1 MVIKL
6 GMVFADNNVPD
17 FGSIETGIDGALT
30 LLDTDKSKLNSLLT
44 RSGLASYLADGN
56 FTIGGGTCAVI
67 ADKPAVWRYHSATD
81 KWYEILPCDCGEYR
95 VYFYNG
101 SDLADVQT
109 VAEGNDAVYG
119 GETPTKPS
127 DEQYSYTFAG
137 WNSDPSA
144 QTADS
149 DALKSVYANRTVYA
163 VFTAEELPENEPGE

>member
-17 FGSIETGIDGALT
+17 FGSIETGVDGILT
-30 LLDTDKSKLNSLLT
+30 LLDADKSKLNSLLT
-44 RSGLASYLADGN
+44 RSGLASYLTNGN

-67 ADKPAVWRYHSATD
+67 ADKPAVWRYHLATD

-101 SDLADVQT
+101 DTLADVQT

-119 GETPTKPS
+119 GETPTKPD

-137 WNSDPSA
+137 WNTDPTA

-149 DALKSVYANRTVYA
+149 DALKSIYANRTVYA
-163 VFTAEELPENEPGE
+163 VFAAEELPENEPGE